1 MQMSLNILFSFEFLF
16 QIKPVYQENER
27 SLLLFACGWQEPD
40 SIPSNVVIK
49 NRKEK
54 KRKDDG
60 ACAACYCG
68 AYYPIDGA
76 YYCDAPMYDGGVDG
90 CDLGSR
96 I

>member
-1 MQMSLNILFSFEFLF
+1 M
-16 QIKPVYQENER
+16 YQENER

-90 CDLGSR
+90 CDVGGCGGCGGCGG
-96 I
+96 